1 MKTYKVLE
9 IKQSVFE
16 NNDRQAEL
24 LREELKK
31 KRDIFIKSYVITWL
45 RKNNNSFKNS

>member
-31 KRDIFIKSYVITWL
+31 GDIFIKSYVITWF